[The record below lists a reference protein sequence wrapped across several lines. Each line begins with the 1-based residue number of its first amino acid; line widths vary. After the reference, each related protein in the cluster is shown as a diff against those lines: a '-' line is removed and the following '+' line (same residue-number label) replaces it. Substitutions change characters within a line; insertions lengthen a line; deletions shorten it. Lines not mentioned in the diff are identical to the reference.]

1 MRVLVTG
8 REGQLVRSMIE
19 KSKGWP
25 GIEIVPAGR
34 PEADLEV
41 PGSIGRGIVAQRP
54 DAVVNAAAFTGVD
67 QAEDEP
73 ERAFRVNA
81 DAAGEAAAAARSV
94 GAPIIQV
101 STDYVF
107 SGELEGRIRE
117 DAQTGPLGVYGQSKL
132 AGEEQARAANP
143 DHLIVRSAWVYSP
156 FGRNFVKSIMA
167 AAKQRETLTVVDD
180 QRGSPTSAL
189 DLADA
194 ILLALDGW
202 RRGGRTGLGETYH
215 VAGAGETSWCGF
227 AQEIMDRCEALGL
240 PTATVT
246 PIRTCDWP
254 TRARR
259 PRNSVLDSGMFERDF
274 GFAMPEWRRSL
285 AKVVEWLATKEAV

>member
-8 REGQLVRSMIE
+8 CEGQLVRSMIE
-19 KSKGWP
+19 KSSEWP
-25 GIEIVPAGR
+25 GIKIVPVGR

-41 PGSIGRGIVAQRP
+41 PGSVGRAIEAHRP

-73 ERAFRVNA
+73 ERAYRINA
-81 DAAGEAAAAARSV
+81 DAAGEAAAAARGA
-94 GAPIIQV
+94 GAPIVQV

-107 SGELEGRIRE
+107 SGEQEGAYRE
-117 DAQTGPLGVYGQSKL
+117 DAPTGPTGVYGATKL

-143 DHLIVRSAWVYSP
+143 DHLIVRSAWIYSP
-156 FGRNFVKSIMA
+156 FERNFVKSIMA
-167 AAKQRETLTVVDD
+167 AAEQRNRLTVVDD

-189 DLADA
+189 DLAGA
-194 ILLALDGW
+194 ILHLLDEW
-202 RRGGRTGLGETYH
+202 RRGSGTGLGETYH
-215 VAGAGETSWCGF
+215 VAGSGETSWCGL
-227 AQEIMDRCEALGL
+227 ARETMDCCRALDL

-246 PIRTCDWP
+246 PIRTSDWP

-259 PRNSVLDSGMFERDF
+259 PRNSVLDSGKFERDF
-274 GFAMPEWRRSL
+274 GLRLPDWRSSVGEVVTRL
-285 AKVVEWLATKEAV
+285 AEEAR

>member
-8 REGQLVRSMIE
+8 CEGQLVRSMIE
-19 KSKGWP
+19 KSSGWP
-25 GIEIVPAGR
+25 GIEIVPIGR

-41 PGSIGRGIVAQRP
+41 PGSVGRAIEAHRP

-73 ERAFRVNA
+73 ERAYRINA
-81 DAAGEAAAAARSV
+81 DAAGEAAAAARSA
-94 GAPIIQV
+94 GAPIVQV

-107 SGELEGRIRE
+107 SGEQEGAYRE
-117 DAQTGPLGVYGQSKL
+117 DAPTGPTGVYGATKL

-156 FGRNFVKSIMA
+156 FERNFVKSIMA
-167 AAKQRETLTVVDD
+167 AAEQRNRLAVVDD

-189 DLADA
+189 DLAGA
-194 ILLALDGW
+194 ILRLLDEW
-202 RRGGRTGLGETYH
+202 RRGSGTGLGETYH
-215 VAGAGETSWCGF
+215 VAGSGETSWCGL
-227 AQEIMDRCEALGL
+227 AQEIMDCCRALDL

-246 PIRTCDWP
+246 PIRTSDWP

-259 PRNSVLDSGMFERDF
+259 PRNSVLDSGKFERDF
-274 GFAMPEWRRSL
+274 GLRLSDWRSSVGEVVTRL
-285 AKVVEWLATKEAV
+285 AEEAR

>member
-8 REGQLVRSMIE
+8 AQGQLVRSMIE
-19 KSKGWP
+19 KSMGWP
-25 GIEIVPAGR
+25 GIEIVPVGR
-34 PEADLEV
+34 PEADLAV
-41 PGSIGRGIVAQRP
+41 PGSVGRAIEAHRP

-73 ERAFRVNA
+73 ERAHRINA
-81 DAAGEAAAAARSV
+81 DAAGEAAAAARGV
-94 GAPIIQV
+94 GAPIIQI

-107 SGELEGRIRE
+107 SGEQEGALSE
-117 DAQTGPLGVYGQSKL
+117 DSPTGPAGIYGATKL
-132 AGEEQARAANP
+132 AGEEQARAAQP

-156 FGRNFVKSIMA
+156 FGRNFVKSIMVEA
-167 AAKQRETLTVVDD
+167 EQRDALTVVDD

-194 ILLALDGW
+194 IFHALDGW

-215 VAGAGETSWCGF
+215 VAGTGETSWFGL
-227 AQEIMDRCEALGL
+227 AQEIMDRCRALGL
-240 PTATVT
+240 PSATVT
-246 PIRTCDWP
+246 PIQTSDWP

-259 PRNSVLDSGMFERDF
+259 PRNSVLDSGKFERDF
-274 GFAMPEWRRSL
+274 GVRLPDWRTSVGEVVKRL
-285 AKVVEWLATKEAV
+285 AEEMR

>member
-1 MRVLVTG
+1 MKVLVTG
-8 REGQLVRSMIE
+8 REGQLVQSMVE
-19 KSKGWP
+19 KSSGWLA
-25 GIEIVPAGR
+25 IEIVAVGR

-41 PGSIGRGIVAQRP
+41 SGSIGRAIEAHRP
-54 DAVVNAAAFTGVD
+54 DAVVNAAAYTAVD

-81 DAAGEAAAAARSV
+81 DAAGEAAAAARSA

-107 SGELEGRIRE
+107 SGEQEAALSE
-117 DAQTGPLGVYGQSKL
+117 DAPTGPAGVYGASKL
-132 AGEEQARAANP
+132 AGEEQVRAANP

-167 AAKQRETLTVVDD
+167 AAEQRDTLTVVGD

-194 ILLALDGW
+194 ILRVLDGW
-202 RRGGRTGLGETYH
+202 RQGGRTGLGETYH
-215 VAGAGETSWCGF
+215 VAGTGETSWCGF
-227 AQEIMDRCEALGL
+227 AQEIMDRCEALGM
-240 PTATVT
+240 PTAIVT
-246 PIRTCDWP
+246 PIKTSDWP

-259 PRNSVLDSGMFERDF
+259 PANSVLDSGKFERDF
-274 GFAMPEWRRSL
+274 GLRLPEWRMSVAEVVARL
-285 AKVVEWLATKEAV
+285 AAER